1 MEQKELFEILYNL
14 AETDEQKDRV
24 AFASL
29 VAHLVRG
36 EMHKLLKDAPVGV
49 CEKFGRIWDAQS
61 HVPVGVLLQRPKF
74 EEYEALH
81 QAEAQQTTLN

>member
-1 MEQKELFEILYNL
+1 MEQNELFASLFSL
-14 AETDEQKDRV
+14 AETDEQKERV

-36 EMHKLLKDAPVGV
+36 EMHALLKDAPVGV
-49 CEKFGRIWDAQS
+49 CEELGRIWDAQS
-61 HVPVGVLLQRPKF
+61 HVPVGVLFQRPKF

-81 QAEAQQTTLN
+81 KGAAQTTLN

>member
-1 MEQKELFEILYNL
+1 MEQNELFASLFNL
-14 AETDEQKDRV
+14 ADTDEQRERV

-29 VAHLVRG
+29 IAHLVRG
-36 EMHKLLKDAPVGV
+36 EMHELLKDAPVGV
-49 CEKFGRIWDAQS
+49 CEEFGRIWDAQS

-81 QAEAQQTTLN
+81 KVNNHTLN

>member
-1 MEQKELFEILYNL
+1 MEQKELFETLFNL
-14 AETDEQKDRV
+14 AETDEQKERV

-36 EMHKLLKDAPVGV
+36 EMHELLKDAPVGV
-49 CEKFGRIWDAQS
+49 CEELGRIWDAQS
-61 HVPVGVLLQRPKF
+61 HVPVGVLFQRPKF

-81 QAEAQQTTLN
+81 KGAAQTTLN

>member
-1 MEQKELFEILYNL
+1 MEQNEYFNTLLNP
-14 AETDEQKDRV
+14 AETDEQKERV
-24 AFASL
+24 AFATL

-36 EMHKLLKDAPVGV
+36 EMHELLKDAPVGV
-49 CEKFGRIWDAQS
+49 CEELGRIWDAQS

-81 QAEAQQTTLN
+81 KAAQQTTN

>member
-1 MEQKELFEILYNL
+1 MEQKELFETLFNL
-14 AETDEQKDRV
+14 AETDEQKERV

-36 EMHKLLKDAPVGV
+36 EMHELLKDAPVGV
-49 CEKFGRIWDAQS
+49 CEELGRIWDAQS
-61 HVPVGVLLQRPKF
+61 HVPIGIVFKRPKF

-81 QAEAQQTTLN
+81 KVTKQTFN